1 MLARLNR
8 PLSVSRFGTCIQ
20 EPAAIPGTM
29 AEHTGDC
36 FLVPGPVR
44 MNQRCL
50 DAMAT
55 PVITARGGE
64 FRDVM
69 AELNS
74 GLRYAFN
81 LASSEPQKKT
91 QSWAGDDDY
100 KVLAVSGSGTAAMEM
115 IIANRFRPN
124 DLVLVPTNGK
134 FGERVAEMCKRFCN
148 VKHIKYEWG
157 RAFDLYELEQQL
169 ARKCYEAVLICHNE
183 TSSGITQDAPAIA
196 EMCNRYETSF
206 ILDGI
211 TSIGGLPVDIVGW
224 NVEAAAMG
232 AQKCTAGPSGIA
244 AIAFNKKFHE
254 RCKAIKEQ
262 DEVNALF
269 YLDFISAYQKGD
281 DDQTPWTPAINLAMG
296 WAEALKTLKTEGLE
310 NRWNRCQQLSTGVQN
325 LFLDLGFELLADV
338 SQRSATVTA
347 IMYPEGI
354 DDNWRSNLKEQY
366 HTQVIGAQDHLKGK
380 MFRVGSMGETTKEE
394 MIEGCKRMLDCFRER
409 GHEIPHVDVASYF

>member
-1 MLARLNR
+1 
-8 PLSVSRFGTCIQ
+8 
-20 EPAAIPGTM
+20 
-29 AEHTGDC
+29 
-36 FLVPGPVR
+36 

-50 DAMAT
+50 EAMAT

-69 AELNS
+69 ADLNS

-81 LASSEPQKKT
+81 LTPSQPVKKT
-91 QSWAGDDDY
+91 QSWSSEDDY
-100 KVLAVSGSGTAAMEM
+100 KVMVVSGSGTAAMEM
-115 IIANRFRPN
+115 LIANRFRPN

-169 ARKCYEAVLICHNE
+169 ERGCYEALLICHNE

-196 EMCNRYETSF
+196 EMCNRYNTSF

-211 TSIGGLPVDIVGW
+211 TSIGGLPVHLEKW

-244 AIAFNKKFHE
+244 AIAFTTKFYE
-254 RCKAIKEQ
+254 RCKAIREQ
-262 DEVNALF
+262 GDSNALF
-269 YLDFISAYQKGD
+269 YLDIISAFKKGD

-296 WAEALKTLKTEGLE
+296 WSAALNVLKEEGLE
-310 NRWNRCQQLSTGVQN
+310 NRWNRCQSLASGVQN
-325 LFLDLGFELLADV
+325 LFSHLGFELPADPF
-338 SQRSATVTA
+338 QRSSTVTA
-347 IMYPEGI
+347 IMYPEGVN
-354 DDNWRSNLKEQY
+354 DQWRVDLKERY
-366 HTQVIGAQDHLKGK
+366 ATQVIGAQDHLKGK

-394 MIEGCKRMLDCFRER
+394 MVEGCKRMLECFKDH
-409 GHEIPHVDVASYF
+409 GVTIPEVDVDSFF

>member
-1 MLARLNR
+1 
-8 PLSVSRFGTCIQ
+8 
-20 EPAAIPGTM
+20 
-29 AEHTGDC
+29 
-36 FLVPGPVR
+36 

-69 AELNS
+69 ADLNS

-81 LASSEPQKKT
+81 LTPSQPVKKTHSWSSE
-91 QSWAGDDDY
+91 DDY
-100 KVLAVSGSGTAAMEM
+100 KVMVVSGSGTAAMEM
-115 IIANRFRPN
+115 LIANRFRPN

-169 ARKCYEAVLICHNE
+169 ERGCYEALLICHNE

-196 EMCNRYETSF
+196 EMCDRYNTSF

-211 TSIGGLPVDIVGW
+211 TSIGGLPVHLEKW

-244 AIAFNKKFHE
+244 AIAFTTKFYE
-254 RCKAIKEQ
+254 RCKAIREQ
-262 DEVNALF
+262 EDSNALF
-269 YLDFISAYQKGD
+269 YLDIISAFKKGD

-296 WAEALKTLKTEGLE
+296 WSAALNVLKEEGLE
-310 NRWNRCQQLSTGVQN
+310 NRWNRCQSLAKGVQE
-325 LFLDLGFELLADV
+325 LFSHLGFELPADPF
-338 SQRSATVTA
+338 QRSSTVTA
-347 IMYPEGI
+347 IMYPEGVN
-354 DDNWRSNLKEQY
+354 DQWRVDLKERYQ
-366 HTQVIGAQDHLKGK
+366 TQVIGAQDHLKGK

-394 MIEGCKRMLDCFRER
+394 MIEGCKRMLKCFKDH
-409 GHEIPHVDVASYF
+409 GITIPEVDVESFF

>member
-1 MLARLNR
+1 
-8 PLSVSRFGTCIQ
+8 
-20 EPAAIPGTM
+20 
-29 AEHTGDC
+29 
-36 FLVPGPVR
+36 

-50 DAMAT
+50 EAMAT

-69 AELNS
+69 ADLNS

-81 LASSEPQKKT
+81 LTPSQPVKKT
-91 QSWAGDDDY
+91 QSWSSEDDY
-100 KVLAVSGSGTAAMEM
+100 KVMVVSGSGTAAMEM
-115 IIANRFRPN
+115 LIANRFRSN

-169 ARKCYEAVLICHNE
+169 ERGCYEALLICHNE

-196 EMCNRYETSF
+196 EMCNRYNTSF

-211 TSIGGLPVDIVGW
+211 TSIGGLPVHLEKW

-244 AIAFNKKFHE
+244 AIAFTTKFYE
-254 RCKAIKEQ
+254 RCKAIRDQ
-262 DEVNALF
+262 GDSNALF
-269 YLDFISAYQKGD
+269 YLDIISAFKKGD

-296 WAEALKTLKTEGLE
+296 WSAALNVLKEEGLE
-310 NRWNRCQQLSTGVQN
+310 NRWNRCQSLASGVQN
-325 LFLDLGFELLADV
+325 LFSHLGFELPADPF
-338 SQRSATVTA
+338 QRSSTVTA
-347 IMYPEGI
+347 IMYPEGVN
-354 DDNWRSNLKEQY
+354 DQWRVDLKERY
-366 HTQVIGAQDHLKGK
+366 ATQVIGAQDHLKGK

-394 MIEGCKRMLDCFRER
+394 MVEGCKRMLECFKDH
-409 GHEIPHVDVASYF
+409 GVTIPEVDVDSFF

>member
-1 MLARLNR
+1 
-8 PLSVSRFGTCIQ
+8 
-20 EPAAIPGTM
+20 
-29 AEHTGDC
+29 
-36 FLVPGPVR
+36 

-50 DAMAT
+50 EAMAT

-69 AELNS
+69 ADLNS

-81 LASSEPQKKT
+81 LTPSQPVKKT
-91 QSWAGDDDY
+91 QSWSSEDDY
-100 KVLAVSGSGTAAMEM
+100 KVMVVSGSGTAAMEM
-115 IIANRFRPN
+115 LIANRFRSN

-169 ARKCYEAVLICHNE
+169 ERGCYEALLICHNE

-196 EMCNRYETSF
+196 EMCNRYNTSF

-211 TSIGGLPVDIVGW
+211 TSIGGLPVHLEKW

-244 AIAFNKKFHE
+244 AIAFTTKFYE
-254 RCKAIKEQ
+254 RCKAIREQ
-262 DEVNALF
+262 GDSNALF
-269 YLDFISAYQKGD
+269 YLDIISAFKKGD

-296 WAEALKTLKTEGLE
+296 WSAALNVLKEEGLE
-310 NRWNRCQQLSTGVQN
+310 NRWNRCQSLASGVQN
-325 LFLDLGFELLADV
+325 LFSHLGFELPADPF
-338 SQRSATVTA
+338 QRSSTVTA
-347 IMYPEGI
+347 IMYPEGVN
-354 DDNWRSNLKEQY
+354 DQWRVDLKERY
-366 HTQVIGAQDHLKGK
+366 ATQVIGAQDHLKGK

-394 MIEGCKRMLDCFRER
+394 MVEGCKRMLECFKDH
-409 GHEIPHVDVASYF
+409 GVTIPEVDVDSFF

>member
-1 MLARLNR
+1 
-8 PLSVSRFGTCIQ
+8 
-20 EPAAIPGTM
+20 
-29 AEHTGDC
+29 
-36 FLVPGPVR
+36 
-44 MNQRCL
+44 MNQSCL

-55 PVITARGGE
+55 PVITARGAE

-81 LASSEPQKKT
+81 ISPSAPVKKT
-91 QSWAGDDDY
+91 QSWSGDDDY
-100 KVLAVSGSGTAAMEM
+100 KVMAVSGSGTAAMEM

-134 FGERVAEMCKRFCN
+134 FGERVAEMCKRFCK
-148 VKHIKYEWG
+148 VKHVKYEWG

-183 TSSGITQDAPAIA
+183 TSAGITQDAPAIA
-196 EMCNRYETSF
+196 EMCSRYQTPF

-211 TSIGGLPVDIVGW
+211 TSIGGLPVDLEAW

-244 AIAFNKKFHE
+244 AIAFNSRFYE
-254 RCKAIKEQ
+254 RCKVIKEQ
-262 DEVNALF
+262 GDINPLF
-269 YLDFISAYQKGD
+269 YLDFVSAYKKGD

-296 WAEALKTLKTEGLE
+296 WAAALNALKSEGLE
-310 NRWNRCQQLSTGVQN
+310 NRWERCHKLALGVQN
-325 LFLDLGFELLADV
+325 LFTDLGFELLADI

-347 IMYPEGI
+347 ILYPEGI
-354 DDNWRSNLKEQY
+354 NDDWRSDLKEKYQ
-366 HTQVIGAQDHLKGK
+366 TQVIGAQDHLKGK
-380 MFRVGSMGETTKEE
+380 MFRVGSMGETTVEE
-394 MIEGCKRMLDCFRER
+394 MVEGCKRMLDCFRAH
-409 GHEIPHVDVASYF
+409 GHDIPEVDVAGYF

>member
-1 MLARLNR
+1 
-8 PLSVSRFGTCIQ
+8 
-20 EPAAIPGTM
+20 
-29 AEHTGDC
+29 
-36 FLVPGPVR
+36 

-50 DAMAT
+50 EAMAR

-69 AELNS
+69 ADLNS

-81 LASSEPQKKT
+81 LAPSQPVKKTHSWSSE
-91 QSWAGDDDY
+91 DDY
-100 KVLAVSGSGTAAMEM
+100 KVMVVSGSGTAAMEM
-115 IIANRFRPN
+115 LIANRFRPN

-169 ARKCYEAVLICHNE
+169 ERGCYEALLICHNE

-196 EMCNRYETSF
+196 EMCNRYNTSF

-211 TSIGGLPVDIVGW
+211 TSIGGLPVHLEKW

-244 AIAFNKKFHE
+244 AIAFTTKFYE
-254 RCKAIKEQ
+254 RCKVIREQ
-262 DEVNALF
+262 GDSNALF
-269 YLDFISAYQKGD
+269 YLDIISAFKKGD

-296 WAEALKTLKTEGLE
+296 WSEALNVLKEEGLE
-310 NRWNRCQQLSTGVQN
+310 NRWSRCQNLASGVQN
-325 LFLDLGFELLADV
+325 LFSHLGFELPADPF
-338 SQRSATVTA
+338 QRSSTVTA
-347 IMYPEGI
+347 IMYPEGVN
-354 DDNWRSNLKEQY
+354 DQWRVDLKEQY
-366 HTQVIGAQDHLKGK
+366 ATQVIGAQDHLKGK

-394 MIEGCKRMLDCFRER
+394 MIEGCKRMLECFKKH
-409 GHEIPHVDVASYF
+409 GVSIPEVDVDSFF

>member
-1 MLARLNR
+1 
-8 PLSVSRFGTCIQ
+8 
-20 EPAAIPGTM
+20 
-29 AEHTGDC
+29 
-36 FLVPGPVR
+36 

-50 DAMAT
+50 EAMAR

-69 AELNS
+69 ADLNS

-81 LASSEPQKKT
+81 LAPSQPVKKTHSWSSE
-91 QSWAGDDDY
+91 DDY
-100 KVLAVSGSGTAAMEM
+100 KVMVVSGSGTAAMEM
-115 IIANRFRPN
+115 LIANRFRPN

-169 ARKCYEAVLICHNE
+169 ERGCYEALLICHNE

-196 EMCNRYETSF
+196 EMCNRYNTSF

-211 TSIGGLPVDIVGW
+211 TSIGGLPVHLEKW

-244 AIAFNKKFHE
+244 AIAFTTKFYE
-254 RCKAIKEQ
+254 RCKVIREQ
-262 DEVNALF
+262 GDSNALF
-269 YLDFISAYQKGD
+269 YLDIISAFKKGD

-296 WAEALKTLKTEGLE
+296 WSEALNVLKEEGLE
-310 NRWNRCQQLSTGVQN
+310 NRWSRCQNLASGVQN
-325 LFLDLGFELLADV
+325 LFSHLGFELPADPFH
-338 SQRSATVTA
+338 RSSTVTA
-347 IMYPEGI
+347 IMYPEGVN
-354 DDNWRSNLKEQY
+354 DQWRVDLKEQY
-366 HTQVIGAQDHLKGK
+366 ATQVIGAQDHLKGK

-394 MIEGCKRMLDCFRER
+394 MIEGCKRMLECFKNH
-409 GHEIPHVDVASYF
+409 GVSIPEVDVDSFF

>member
-1 MLARLNR
+1 
-8 PLSVSRFGTCIQ
+8 
-20 EPAAIPGTM
+20 
-29 AEHTGDC
+29 
-36 FLVPGPVR
+36 

-69 AELNS
+69 ADLNS

-81 LASSEPQKKT
+81 LTPSQPVKKTHSWSSE
-91 QSWAGDDDY
+91 DDY
-100 KVLAVSGSGTAAMEM
+100 KVMVVSGSGTAAMEM
-115 IIANRFRPN
+115 LIANRFRPN

-169 ARKCYEAVLICHNE
+169 ERGCYEALLICHNE

-196 EMCNRYETSF
+196 EMCDRYKTSF

-211 TSIGGLPVDIVGW
+211 TSIGGLPVHLEKW

-244 AIAFNKKFHE
+244 AIAFTTKFYD
-254 RCKAIKEQ
+254 RCKAIREQ
-262 DEVNALF
+262 EDSNALF
-269 YLDFISAYQKGD
+269 YLDIISAFKKGD

-296 WAEALKTLKTEGLE
+296 WSAALNVLKEEGLE
-310 NRWNRCQQLSTGVQN
+310 NRWNRCQSLATGVQE
-325 LFLDLGFELLADV
+325 LFSHLGFELPADPF
-338 SQRSATVTA
+338 QRSSTVTA
-347 IMYPEGI
+347 IMYPEGVN
-354 DDNWRSNLKEQY
+354 DQWRVDLKERYQ
-366 HTQVIGAQDHLKGK
+366 TQVIGAQDHLKGK

-394 MIEGCKRMLDCFRER
+394 MIEGCKRMLKCFNDH
-409 GHEIPHVDVASYF
+409 GITIPEVDVESFF

>member
-1 MLARLNR
+1 
-8 PLSVSRFGTCIQ
+8 
-20 EPAAIPGTM
+20 M
-29 AEHTGDC
+29 AEYSGDC

-44 MNQRCL
+44 MNQKCL

-81 LASSEPQKKT
+81 LAPSEPKKKT

-100 KVLAVSGSGTAAMEM
+100 KVMAVSGSGTAAMEM
-115 IIANRFRPN
+115 IIANRFRTN

-169 ARKCYEAVLICHNE
+169 ERKCYEAVLICHNE

-211 TSIGGLPVDIVGW
+211 TSIGGMPVDIDGW

-244 AIAFNKKFHE
+244 AIAFNSKFYD
-254 RCKAIKEQ
+254 RCKTIKEQ
-262 DEVNALF
+262 DDVNALF
-269 YLDFISAYQKGD
+269 YLDFISAYKKGD

-296 WAEALKTLKTEGLE
+296 WSESLKVLKDEGLE
-310 NRWNRCQQLSTGVQN
+310 NRWNRCQNLATGVQN

-338 SQRSATVTA
+338 SQRSPTVTA
-347 IMYPEGI
+347 VMYPEGI
-354 DDNWRSNLKEQY
+354 DDKWRSDLKEKY

-380 MFRVGSMGETTKEE
+380 MFRVGSMGETTKLE
-394 MIEGCKRMLDCFRER
+394 MIEGCKRMLDCFREH
-409 GHEIPHVDVASYF
+409 GHEVRQVDVESYF

>member
-1 MLARLNR
+1 
-8 PLSVSRFGTCIQ
+8 
-20 EPAAIPGTM
+20 M
-29 AEHTGDC
+29 AKHDGDC

-50 DAMAT
+50 EAMAT

-69 AELNS
+69 ADLNS

-81 LASSEPQKKT
+81 LTPSQPVKKT
-91 QSWAGDDDY
+91 QSWSSEDDY
-100 KVLAVSGSGTAAMEM
+100 KVMVVSGSGTAAMEM
-115 IIANRFRPN
+115 LIANRFRSN

-169 ARKCYEAVLICHNE
+169 ERGCYEALLICHNE

-196 EMCNRYETSF
+196 EMCNRYNTSF

-211 TSIGGLPVDIVGW
+211 TSIGGLPVHLEKW

-244 AIAFNKKFHE
+244 AIAFTTRFYE
-254 RCKAIKEQ
+254 RCKAIREQ
-262 DEVNALF
+262 GDSNALF
-269 YLDFISAYQKGD
+269 YLDIISAFKKGD

-296 WAEALKTLKTEGLE
+296 WSAALNVLKEEGLE
-310 NRWNRCQQLSTGVQN
+310 NRWNRCQSLASGVQN
-325 LFLDLGFELLADV
+325 LFSQLGFELPADPF
-338 SQRSATVTA
+338 QRSSTVTA
-347 IMYPEGI
+347 IMYPEGVN
-354 DDNWRSNLKEQY
+354 DQWRVDLKERY
-366 HTQVIGAQDHLKGK
+366 ATQVIGAQDHLKGK

-394 MIEGCKRMLDCFRER
+394 MVEGCKRMLECFKDH
-409 GHEIPHVDVASYF
+409 GVTIPEVDVDSFF

>member
-1 MLARLNR
+1 
-8 PLSVSRFGTCIQ
+8 
-20 EPAAIPGTM
+20 
-29 AEHTGDC
+29 
-36 FLVPGPVR
+36 

-50 DAMAT
+50 EAMST

-69 AELNS
+69 ADLNS

-81 LASSEPQKKT
+81 LTPSQPVKKTNSWSSE
-91 QSWAGDDDY
+91 DDY
-100 KVLAVSGSGTAAMEM
+100 KVIVVSGSGTAAMEM
-115 IIANRFRPN
+115 LIANRFRPN

-169 ARKCYEAVLICHNE
+169 ERGCYEALLICHNE

-196 EMCNRYETSF
+196 EMCDRYNTSF

-211 TSIGGLPVDIVGW
+211 TSIGGLPVHLEKW

-244 AIAFNKKFHE
+244 AIAFTSKFYE
-254 RCKAIKEQ
+254 RCKAIREQ
-262 DEVNALF
+262 EDNNALF
-269 YLDFISAYQKGD
+269 YLDIISAFKKGD

-296 WAEALKTLKTEGLE
+296 WSAALNVLKEEGLQ
-310 NRWNRCQQLSTGVQN
+310 NRWNRCQSLASGVQE
-325 LFLDLGFELLADV
+325 LFSHLGFELPADPF
-338 SQRSATVTA
+338 QRSSTVTA
-347 IMYPEGI
+347 IMYPEGVN
-354 DDNWRSNLKEQY
+354 DQWRVDLKERYQ
-366 HTQVIGAQDHLKGK
+366 TQVIGAQDHLKGK
-380 MFRVGSMGETTKEE
+380 MFRVGSMGETTKQE
-394 MIEGCKRMLDCFRER
+394 MIEGCKRMLECFKDH
-409 GHEIPHVDVASYF
+409 GVTIPEVDVDSFF